1 MGDKWDM
8 DEAYPPILW
17 KDYPP
22 LVRNMTAE
30 WLRCAGLR
38 CDDEHALN
46 ELADSVGAAVI
57 KLLKNRGLMHV
68 MEVDYKHVREEGE

>member
-1 MGDKWDM
+1 MADWDM

-38 CDDEHALN
+38 CDDEYALN
-46 ELADSVGAAVI
+46 ELADEVGDAVVT
-57 KLLKNRGLMHV
+57 LLKNRGMTRLLR
-68 MEVDYKHVREEGE
+68 VDDKHIRKEDE